1 MRIDAEGDRRT
12 EFEEMFRVHHRAVRR
27 FVAAQY
33 PTVDG
38 DELVA
43 LTFEVAWRRLDDAP
57 VHAIRGW
64 LIGIARN
71 HARNSIRGRRRRLAV
86 VDSLRADP
94 RRRVS
99 WLHDERLPADTA
111 ERLAAALCQL
121 QGSDRDVIELAA
133 FGDLRGADLG
143 AALGVSAGAANVR
156 LHRARQRLSDI
167 YGADQ

>member
-1 MRIDAEGDRRT
+1 
-12 EFEEMFRVHHRAVRR
+12 MFRVHHRAVRR

-43 LTFEVAWRRLDDAP
+43 LTFEVAWRRFEDAP
-57 VHAIRGW
+57 VDAIRGW

-71 HARNSIRGRRRRLAV
+71 HARNAIRGRRRQHALVDALAP
-86 VDSLRADP
+86 DS

-99 WLHDERLPADTA
+99 WLYDEHLPADTA
-111 ERLAAALCQL
+111 ERLAAALGRL
-121 QGSDRDVIELAA
+121 REGDRDVIELAA

-167 YGADQ
+167 YGADR

>member
-1 MRIDAEGDRRT
+1 
-12 EFEEMFRVHHRAVRR
+12 MFRVHHRAVRR
-27 FVAAQY
+27 FVAVQY

-43 LTFEVAWRRLDDAP
+43 LTFEVAWRRFDDAP
-57 VHAIRGW
+57 VDAIRGW

-71 HARNSIRGRRRRLAV
+71 HARNAIRGRRRRLAA
-86 VDSLRADP
+86 VDALAADP
-94 RRRVS
+94 CRRVS
-99 WLHDERLPADTA
+99 WLHDQRVPAETA
-111 ERLAAALCQL
+111 ERLAAALGRL
-121 QGSDRDVIELAA
+121 RAADRDVIELAA

-167 YGADQ
+167 YGADR